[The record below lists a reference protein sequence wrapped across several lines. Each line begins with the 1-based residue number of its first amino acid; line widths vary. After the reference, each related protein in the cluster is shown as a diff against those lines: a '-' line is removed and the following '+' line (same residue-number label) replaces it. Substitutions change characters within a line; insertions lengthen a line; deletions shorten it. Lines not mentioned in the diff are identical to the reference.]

1 MLTVRT
7 GDFKVYGSCILYLIL
22 QSAVL
27 MLVLVWYDS
36 GWTPA
41 FLARTKH
48 RNADLEQI
56 DDTDSEV
63 FEEAKRV
70 DGATD
75 QLRVKHVTKA
85 FGPFVAVQNV
95 SFGIPHGET
104 FALLGPN
111 GAGKS
116 TTINLIRGD
125 VRPSEKDSDIL
136 IEDISIIEKR
146 AAARTHLGVC
156 PQFDAMD
163 QMTAIEHLRFYARAR
178 GVQDVEHNV
187 DQIIHAV
194 GLAPFKNR
202 MAGKL
207 SGGNKRKLSLGIALT
222 GNPSVLILDEP
233 SSGMD
238 AASKRVMWRT
248 LSAVSAGRSLLLT
261 THSMEEADALADRA
275 AVMAKRMLAVGTAD
289 ELRKKH
295 GDAYHV
301 HCVHKDAPYSSE
313 HDMAEIK
320 SFIHRT
326 FPGAIT
332 EERSFHGQIRF
343 SVPGDRTA
351 AAAHGGEDE
360 ISLDQDEK
368 LHIIDDKKEIL
379 TTVSPAV
386 ASAHHHSSSSDSS
399 PSSSSNSISA
409 LFSHLEAHKAPLGL
423 EYYSVSQATL
433 DQVFLSIVVKHNVL
447 EENYAKFHDAE
458 QLQQQQRGGGA
469 GMAWRKMKR
478 VMATVYHN
486 A

>member
-1 MLTVRT
+1 
-7 GDFKVYGSCILYLIL
+7 
-22 QSAVL
+22 

-125 VRPSEKDSDIL
+125 MRPSEKDSDIL

-313 HDMAEIK
+313 HDMAKIK

-351 AAAHGGEDE
+351 AAAVHGGEDE

-368 LHIIDDKKEIL
+368 LHIIDDKNEIL

-386 ASAHHHSSSSDSS
+386 ASAHHHSSSSESS

-409 LFSHLEAHKAPLGL
+409 LFSHLEAHKAALGL

-458 QLQQQQRGGGA
+458 LQQRRGGGGA

-478 VMATVYHN
+478 VMATIYHN